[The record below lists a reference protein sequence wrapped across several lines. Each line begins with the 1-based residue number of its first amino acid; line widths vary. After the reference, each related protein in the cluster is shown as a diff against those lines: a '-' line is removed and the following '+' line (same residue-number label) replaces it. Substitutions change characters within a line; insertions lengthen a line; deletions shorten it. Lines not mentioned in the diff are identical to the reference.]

1 MKLRASI
8 AVALLAGGSLLAAGT
23 VVAAEKSDK
32 NKVSEKVAK
41 IMKPAQD
48 SYNAKKYND
57 ALTKVHEAESI
68 PDKTPFDQFTIA
80 EFGCAA
86 GVGAQNYAE
95 AAKYCEAKLNS
106 SFMPEAEVPSLVR
119 NLISLNY
126 ATKNYDKAI
135 EFAQRAVKAG
145 YASEDNKNLLAQA
158 YYLKNDWKDTFR
170 IEDQLVDQEIKAG
183 QTPKEQQLSLLLSAC
198 VKMEDNGCQQHALER
213 MVSYYPKPEHWEALL
228 FSVRQAVTGNDAV
241 TLQTYRLMNDVDVLK
256 NPQDYNEMANLAIEA
271 GSPGEAQKVLQK
283 GFDKNVFTDPNIKAR
298 NQRLL
303 ETARKNAA
311 NDQATLAKTE
321 READAAQTGAKN
333 FGVGVAYLGYGQYDK
348 AVDAMQKG
356 ITKGGL
362 RNDAE
367 AHLMLGIAQLKAGRK
382 DDAVKSFKSVKGD
395 PQLEKL
401 ANLWVLHA
409 RQA

>member
-1 MKLRASI
+1 MKLRAVI
-8 AVALLAGGSLLAAGT
+8 AVVLVAGGSLLLGGGVAG
-23 VVAAEKSDK
+23 AAEK

-41 IMKPAQD
+41 ILKPAQD
-48 SYNAKKYND
+48 ALNAKKYSETM
-57 ALTKVHEAESI
+57 AKIHEAENV

-86 GVGAQNYAE
+86 SVGAQNYAD

-106 SFMPEAEVPSLVR
+106 SFMPEAEVPALVR
-119 NLISLNY
+119 NLIALNY
-126 ATKNYDKAI
+126 AIKNYDKAI
-135 EFAQRAVKAG
+135 EFAQRAIKAG
-145 YASEDNKNLLAQA
+145 YATEDNKNLLAQA
-158 YYLKNDWKDTFR
+158 YYLKNDWKDTYR
-170 IEDQLVDQEIKAG
+170 TEDQLIDTEIKAG

-198 VKMEDNGCQQHALER
+198 VKLDDNGCKEHALER

-228 FSVRQAVTGNDAV
+228 FSVRQSVTGNDAV
-241 TLQTYRLMNDVDVLK
+241 TLQTYRLMNEVDVLK
-256 NPQDYNEMANLAIEA
+256 NPQDYNEMAQLANEA
-271 GSPGEAQKVLQK
+271 GSPGEAQRVLEK
-283 GFDKNVFTDPNIKAR
+283 GFEKNVFTDANIKAR

-303 ETARKNAA
+303 ELAKKNAA
-311 NDQATLAKTE
+311 NDQATLAKSE
-321 READAAQTGAKN
+321 READAAPTGAKN

-348 AVDAMQKG
+348 AIDAMQKG

-382 DDAVKSFKSVKGD
+382 EDAVKSFKAVKGD

-401 ANLWVLHA
+401 ASLWVLHS

>member
-1 MKLRASI
+1 MVL
-8 AVALLAGGSLLAAGT
+8 VGGGSLLLAGAAA
-23 VVAAEKSDK
+23 AAEKNHVSD
-32 NKVSEKVAK
+32 KVAK
-41 IMKPAQD
+41 ILKPAQD
-48 SYNAKKYND
+48 ALNAKKYSETM
-57 ALTKVHEAESI
+57 AKIHEAENI
-68 PDKTPFDQFTIA
+68 PDKTAFDQFTIA

-86 GVGAQNYAE
+86 SVGAQNYAD

-119 NLISLNY
+119 NLIALNY
-126 ATKNYDKAI
+126 ATKNYDKSI
-135 EFAQRAVKAG
+135 EFAQRALKAG
-145 YASEDNKNLLAQA
+145 YASEENKNLLAQA
-158 YYLKNDWKDTFR
+158 YYLKSDWKDTYR
-170 IEDQLVDQEIKAG
+170 TEDQLVDAEIKAG

-198 VKMEDNGCQQHALER
+198 VKMEDNACKEHALER

-228 FSVRQAVTGNDAV
+228 FSVRASVSGNDAI

-256 NPQDYNEMANLAIEA
+256 NPQDYNEMAQLAIEA
-271 GSPGEAQKVLQK
+271 GSPGEAQKVLEK
-283 GFDKNVFTDPNIKAR
+283 GFEKNVFTDANIKAR

-303 ETARKNAA
+303 ESAKKNAA

-321 READAAQTGAKN
+321 REAEAAPTGAKN
-333 FGVGVAYLGYGQYDK
+333 YGVGIAYFGYGQYDK

-367 AHLMLGIAQLKAGRK
+367 AHLMLGIAQLKAGHK
-382 DDAVKSFKSVKGD
+382 EDAVKSFKSVKGD
-395 PQLEKL
+395 AQLEKL
-401 ANLWVLHA
+401 ASLWVLHS